1 MGANYEENCLKSSDG
16 IGLYIQAWKP
26 NSETKKQLFI
36 CHGYAEHGKRY
47 DEFANHCAEHG
58 IETWTVDL
66 RGHGKSEGQRGF
78 LDNFEHYLNDLEALI
93 DSQKSD
99 LPHFLL
105 GHSMGGLIA
114 LDFAKKRPGS
124 MRGLLISN
132 PYLGLAMKVP
142 ALKLKVA
149 DLAAKYAPRLSL
161 PSGIDPK
168 GISHDQAIVDAY
180 RNDPMVFTTANA
192 AWNREAVNAQ
202 TRVLAQTEY
211 SMPVFFAYS
220 DADPITCG
228 KTNQDY
234 AEKIAAPGKDV
245 VLRSGEYHEIMNET
259 NRQELH
265 TMMSKWILETN
276 N

>member
-1 MGANYEENCLKSSDG
+1 MNINYEESCTKSGDG
-16 IGLYIQAWKP
+16 VALYVQAWKP
-26 NSETKKQLFI
+26 ENPQKKLFI

-47 DEFANHCAEHG
+47 DEFAHHCAQEG

-66 RGHGKSEGQRGF
+66 RGHGKSEGARGF
-78 LDNFEHYLNDLEALI
+78 VDDFNHYLDDVQTLI
-93 DSQKSD
+93 DDNKSE
-99 LPHFLL
+99 LPCFLL
-105 GHSMGGLIA
+105 GHSLGGLICLNYA
-114 LDFAKKRPGS
+114 QERGEGLS
-124 MRGLLISN
+124 GLLISN

-161 PSGIDPK
+161 PSGLDPK

-180 RNDPMVFTTANA
+180 RNDPLVFTTANA
-192 AWNREAVNAQ
+192 AWNREAVSAQ
-202 TRVLAQTEY
+202 ERVLQKHAF

-228 KTNQDY
+228 KTNADY
-234 AEKIAAPGKDV
+234 AEKIQAPKTEV
-245 VLRSGEYHEIMNET
+245 VLRAGEFHEIMNET

-265 TMMSKWILETN
+265 AMMSKWIMETGN
-276 N
+276 